1 MRFLYLLPII
11 SINLSAHID
20 NTIHFHLINS
30 LPQTIIFFVCIGL
43 FLFIVD
49 TVRAIFRR
57 FIWESK
63 T

>member
-1 MRFLYLLPII
+1 MKFLYMLPII

-20 NTIHFHLINS
+20 NTIHYHLINS
-30 LPQTIIFFVCIGL
+30 FPQTIIFFVYIGL
-43 FLFIVD
+43 FLFIVCI
-49 TVRAIFRR
+49 VRALFRR

>member
-1 MRFLYLLPII
+1 MRFLYMLPII

-30 LPQTIIFFVCIGL
+30 LPQIITFIVCIGL
-43 FLFIVD
+43 FLFIVS

>member
-20 NTIHFHLINS
+20 NTIHFHMINS
-30 LPQTIIFFVCIGL
+30 FPQTIIFFVCIGL
-43 FLFIVD
+43 FLFIVG